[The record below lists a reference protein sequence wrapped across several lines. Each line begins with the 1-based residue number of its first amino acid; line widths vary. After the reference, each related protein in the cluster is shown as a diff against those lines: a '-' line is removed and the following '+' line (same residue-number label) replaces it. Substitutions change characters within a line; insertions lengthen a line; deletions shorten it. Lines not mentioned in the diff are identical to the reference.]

1 MMMSMFSS
9 VSGLKAHQMR
19 MDVIG
24 NNIANVNTVGF
35 KASRTTFQEIF
46 SQTLSPASNPD
57 SLTGRGGTNPMQI
70 GLGMNIDAIDIVMD
84 RGSVQRTESPTD
96 LSIEGEGFFIVRSG
110 TSGEYFFTRAGNFT
124 IDKLGNLVTSSGQ
137 NVYGWMKYEYGDDG
151 YVFDTQEPIM
161 PLNLYSDIYNSN
173 KRIIAAKATT
183 VAVLSGNLDATVK
196 PVGGYT
202 GKEAPIASLNTI
214 LDAVRADGTPGS
226 DGIPDGGTTTSTNI
240 EPHFIVPVSVYD
252 ELGNEY
258 KLTVKFW
265 KNFTQGPS
273 GAGDDT
279 PVETSWY
286 YVVDGGS
293 NATTTESASGFI
305 KFDSKGR
312 LIKDDIVNFNYKPT
326 IEITPSVAMGTG
338 PFTFE
343 LNMEQ
348 LSMYADD
355 SSVKTTRVDGYPP
368 GTLVTFSIGGDGIIT
383 GVYDNGRQQPLGQI
397 ALATFDNPAGLQ
409 KVGSNQFAQTTNSG
423 DFKVGKQPGRDGAG
437 VLIPGTLEMSNVDL
451 AKQFTEMI
459 ITQRGFQANSR
470 VMTTSDEI
478 LQELA
483 NMKR

>member
-1 MMMSMFSS
+1 MMMSMFAS

-46 SQTLSPASNPD
+46 SQTLAPAGTPD
-57 SLTGRGGTNPMQI
+57 QLTGRGGTNPMQI
-70 GLGMNIDAIDIVMD
+70 GLGMNIDAIDVQMN

-110 TSGEYFFTRAGNFT
+110 NSGEYFFTRAGNFT
-124 IDKLGNLVTSSGQ
+124 IDKQGNLVTSSGQ
-137 NVYGWMKYEYGDDG
+137 NVYGWMKYEYGDNG
-151 YVFDTQEPIM
+151 YIFDTQEPIM
-161 PLNLYSDIYNSN
+161 PLNLYTDIYNSN

-183 VAVLSGNLDATVK
+183 VAVLAGNLDATK
-196 PVGGYT
+196 TPVSGYT
-202 GKEAPIASLNTI
+202 GKEAPVGALDQI
-214 LDAVRADGTPGS
+214 LDAVGPDGTAGS
-226 DGIPDGGTTTSTNI
+226 DGIPDGGTENSVNI
-240 EPHFIVPVSVYD
+240 EPHFTVPVSVYD

-265 KNFTQGPS
+265 KNFTSSTGT
-273 GAGDDT
+273 GDDT
-279 PVETSWY
+279 VVETSWY

-293 NATTTESASGFI
+293 NATATEAASGFI

-312 LIKDDIVNFNYKPT
+312 LVKNDLENFNYKPT
-326 IEITPSVAMGTG
+326 IEITPGITMGTE
-338 PFTFE
+338 PFRFE

-368 GTLVTFSIGGDGIIT
+368 GTLVTFSIGNDGIIT

-409 KVGSNQFAQTTNSG
+409 KVGSNQFTQTPNSG
-423 DFKVGKQPGRDGAG
+423 DFKVGKQPGNDGAG

-478 LQELA
+478 LQELS